1 MKKKILIIT
10 FTTTLMLCI
19 GCTNEIT
26 IQPKIDTTIQ
36 PTTETTIQP
45 TTETT
50 IQPTTETTM
59 QPADNTTKQTT
70 NNTTLKP
77 TMQPKKPTVN
87 STNKQ
92 TDSSKQL
99 LIDAFCFSRDKIWN
113 DAVWKLAN
121 EDSLYN
127 SIPESDTKKRDNF
140 WKEVTL
146 SLVEL
151 KKNMSKLDDYNNK
164 IKKISDKKY
173 EKEIKEWN
181 IIYSESHKI
190 ADGITDIHVEDF
202 GTGFHQEYENYDKL
216 SDALY
221 RLEILLEE

>member
-1 MKKKILIIT
+1 MKKKILLIT

-19 GCTNEIT
+19 GCSNEIT
-26 IQPKIDTTIQ
+26 IKPTIENTMQ

-45 TTETT
+45 TDETT
-50 IQPTTETTM
+50 IQPTDETTM
-59 QPADNTTKQTT
+59 QPANNATKQPT

-77 TMQPKKPTVN
+77 TMQPKKPTVKAN
-87 STNKQ
+87 NKQ

-113 DAVWKLAN
+113 DAVWKLDN
-121 EDSLYN
+121 FDYLLDQ
-127 SIPESDTKKRDNF
+127 IPENNIEKWDEFGIET
-140 WKEVTL
+140 TL
-146 SLVEL
+146 SMVEL

-181 IIYSESHKI
+181 IIYTESHKI
-190 ADGITDIHVEDF
+190 ADGITDIVVTDGYYF
-202 GTGFHQEYENYDKL
+202 NPTYEEYDKL
-216 SDALY
+216 SNALY
-221 RLEILLEE
+221 RLEMLLYE